1 MENIFN
7 GADNAALLERINK
20 LNGTSTPLWGKM
32 TVGQMVQ
39 HCQKPLHVADGTLLL
54 KRSLIGFLFGKMAK
68 KSFIKNAEIK
78 KNLPTAP
85 EFKIVDLSD
94 FEKERRILSDLV
106 TKFGQQGPAVIANK
120 THPFFGTMNDEE
132 WGVLQYKHLDHHL
145 KQFDV

>member
-20 LNGTSTPLWGKM
+20 LNATATPLWGKM
-32 TVGQMVQ
+32 TVGQMVK
-39 HCQKPLHVADGTLLL
+39 HCQKPLHVADGTLPL

-85 EFKIVDLSD
+85 EFKIADASD
-94 FEKERRILSDLV
+94 FEKERTVLSDLV

-120 THPFFGTMNDEE
+120 THPFFGMMNDEE
-132 WGVLQYKHLDHHL
+132 WGILQYKHLDHHL
-145 KQFDV
+145 KQFNV